1 VSKEGDLSKSFAPC
15 IGNGT
20 WNFLLIIKL
29 SPSNEFQIFCL
40 GFCKVKPSYGL
51 ICNGSTKEDLAMTEN
66 DMISH

>member
-40 GFCKVKPSYGL
+40 GFCKVKRP
-51 ICNGSTKEDLAMTEN
+51 DL
-66 DMISH
+66 